1 MEGRSSGPVARIEGA
16 DLVIFYGAEIMGS
29 LDGCGCM
36 GNPKLGGFGYRMGAI
51 RSFQQENPDVGT
63 LLVDAGFTSRPITTG
78 QASTSAVLRAEAGAV
93 YRALQESGFAAVNV
107 TVHDIAAVDGL
118 VDSSAEGGPIRE
130 ILVSANI
137 EPASSAFR
145 PFSPFVVREVQRS
158 GGARAVKVA
167 IVGISDGVVDP
178 ASGFRSTEPGA
189 ALEVQI
195 AAARKVADVV
205 VVLAYLP
212 LADFVRVFDRLEN
225 RPDVVIVAN
234 SFGAGSSDGSVMGA
248 GLEARL
254 DGPMRVVFSWYKT
267 QKLGVLGLRLDDS
280 NRVESAWNDYVKL
293 DDPIVP
299 DPAAEAMVKRQKDA
313 VRAAR
318 EERYR
323 AEGVQ

>member
-1 MEGRSSGPVARIEGA
+1 M
-16 DLVIFYGAEIMGS
+16 
-29 LDGCGCM
+29 
-36 GNPKLGGFGYRMGAI
+36 
-51 RSFQQENPDVGT
+51 
-63 LLVDAGFTSRPITTG
+63 
-78 QASTSAVLRAEAGAV
+78 
-93 YRALQESGFAAVNV
+93 
-107 TVHDIAAVDGL
+107 
-118 VDSSAEGGPIRE
+118 
-130 ILVSANI
+130 LVSANL
-137 EPASSAFR
+137 EPASSASR
-145 PFSPFVVREVQRS
+145 PFSPFVVREVKRS
-158 GGARAVKVA
+158 GGPGTVKVA